1 MDQSSRAIEL
11 VAAHCDILERLKA
24 IPPAASVRGIF
35 FRNLERQVEN
45 AGRLPEYRTL
55 FASDHHGALPF
66 YPLGDYLLRLACA
79 GAIIE
84 SPAELHRG
92 MFSIARSYA
101 TTFAES
107 LLGRALIR
115 LLSRDP
121 VRLSEQGLAA
131 KRQTHNYGHWEIV
144 RHGPSQIEMRY
155 EDEFQW
161 IESVMVGAASG
172 TFESCGITA
181 HLETQLRGPYR
192 GSTFVRW

>member
-1 MDQSSRAIEL
+1 MDGSSRALEL
-11 VAAHCDILERLKA
+11 VAAHCDIVERLKA
-24 IPPAASVRGIF
+24 IPPAAAVRGIF

-45 AGRLPEYRTL
+45 AGRLPAYRAL
-55 FASDHHGALPF
+55 FGDDRYASLPF
-66 YPLGDYLLRLACA
+66 YPLGDYLVRLAYA
-79 GAIIE
+79 GALVE
-84 SPAELHRG
+84 SPEALHRG

-144 RHGPSQIEMRY
+144 CHGPGQIEMRY

-161 IESVMVGAASG
+161 IESVMAGAASG

-181 HLETQLRGPYR
+181 HFETQMRGPYQ

>member
-1 MDQSSRAIEL
+1 MAANPRALEL
-11 VAAHCDILERLKA
+11 VASHCDIARRLDDV
-24 IPPAASVRGIF
+24 PPSASVRGIF
-35 FRNLERQVEN
+35 FRNLERQVEKS
-45 AGRLPEYRTL
+45 GRLEDYRAL
-55 FASDHHGALPF
+55 FPDDQHSSLPF

-79 GAIIE
+79 GAIVA
-84 SPAELHRG
+84 SPPTLAEG
-92 MFSIARSYA
+92 MFTIARSYA

-144 RHGPSQIEMRY
+144 RHGPRAIEMRY

-161 IESVMVGAASG
+161 IESVMAGAASG
-172 TFESCGITA
+172 TFESCGIQA
-181 HLETQLRGPYR
+181 HLETRMRSRYS
-192 GSTFVRW
+192 GSTLVRW